1 MATREMGGLETHYVE
16 SLLVVYLVDAKREF
30 LCPQGVNGQ
39 LAAPQYPLRKLEE
52 AI

>member
-1 MATREMGGLETHYVE
+1 MATRGRLRDT
-16 SLLVVYLVDAKREF
+16 LCRKLVAYLVDAKREF
-30 LCPQGVNGQ
+30 LCPQGANGQ